1 VEVLARRGSFGV
13 WLSPAAGIVGGD
25 FEWSPKQIRFNAPM
39 PVVHLVRHGE
49 VENPKGVIY
58 GRLPGYNLSQ
68 RGHRQAEQ
76 AADRLSDKDI
86 AVVMASPLERA
97 QETAQEIAKP
107 HSLEVVTDER
117 LNETDTTLEGLT
129 RNAMH
134 FVRDPRH
141 WWRFR
146 NPLKPSWGES
156 FSEVRTR
163 MLSAIEDAVA
173 AADGREAVLVSH
185 QTPVL
190 VARLALT
197 KRRDPPWLGLI
208 PCSTGSVTTLDLD
221 EDRAATARYFSPS
234 V

>member
-1 VEVLARRGSFGV
+1 
-13 WLSPAAGIVGGD
+13 
-25 FEWSPKQIRFNAPM
+25 M

-76 AADRLSDKDI
+76 AANRLSDQDI
-86 AVVMASPLERA
+86 AVILASPLERA
-97 QETAQEIAKP
+97 QETAQAIAKQ

-221 EDRAATARYFSPS
+221 GDRAATAHYFSPS